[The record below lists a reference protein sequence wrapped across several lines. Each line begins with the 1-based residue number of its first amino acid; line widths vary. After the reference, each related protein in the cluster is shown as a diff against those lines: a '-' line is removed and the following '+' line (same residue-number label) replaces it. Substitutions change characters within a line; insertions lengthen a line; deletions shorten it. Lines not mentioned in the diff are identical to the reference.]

1 MQIPA
6 GHLSRV
12 TRRPLPLAIA
22 AVAIA
27 FDDYAIAAQ

>member
-6 GHLSRV
+6 GHLSRA
-12 TRRPLPLAIA
+12 TARPLPLAIA

-27 FDDYAIAAQ
+27 FDHDAIAAQ